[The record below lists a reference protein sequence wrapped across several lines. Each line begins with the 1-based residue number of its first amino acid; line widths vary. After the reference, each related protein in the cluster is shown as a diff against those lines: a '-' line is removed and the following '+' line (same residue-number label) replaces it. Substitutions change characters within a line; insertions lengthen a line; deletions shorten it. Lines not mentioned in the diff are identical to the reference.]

1 MTLKKF
7 FQGLGKW
14 NNPPIELLSTGAEV
28 LASIRGYATDLEGDL
43 SNWILSTK
51 VKSFEPCIMNWYGEK
66 ELGFKVILDGEH
78 VQPKMRSSQQ

>member
-14 NNPPIELLSTGAEV
+14 NDPPIELLSTGVEIFGSV
-28 LASIRGYATDLEGDL
+28 RGYATDLEWDL
-43 SNWILSTK
+43 NDWILYTK
-51 VKSFEPCIMNWYGEK
+51 VKSFKPCVMNWYGEK
-66 ELGFKVILDGEH
+66 ELGFKVILSREH